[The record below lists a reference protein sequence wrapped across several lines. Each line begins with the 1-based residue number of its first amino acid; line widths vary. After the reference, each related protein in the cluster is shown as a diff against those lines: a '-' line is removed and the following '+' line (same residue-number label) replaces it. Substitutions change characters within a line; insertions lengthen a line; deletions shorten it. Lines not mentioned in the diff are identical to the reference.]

1 MRIKPKIKYRHHGE
15 TPVYQCEC
23 GYCFMRID
31 LLSNKKIRG
40 EYDFCP
46 RCKVKFIFTKEN
58 I

>member
-46 RCKVKFIFTKEN
+46 KCKVKFVFTK
-58 I
+58 